1 MTLFQ
6 NLSLSDL
13 TLKAIKDMGFEE
25 ATPIQE
31 QAIPAAMEG
40 RDVLGQA
47 QTGTGKTAAFGIPMI
62 ESIKPSSQDI
72 EGIVITP
79 TRELAVQVAGELNR
93 IGIYKGI
100 HALPI
105 YGGQDIKWQIKALRR
120 NPQIIVGTPGR
131 LVDHLMK
138 RKTVRLDRIKTVVLD
153 EADEMLDMGFIDDI
167 EAILKKTPEGRQ
179 TLLFSAT
186 MPPQIQQLARK
197 FMIDPVVIG
206 IKSKSMTV
214 AATEQVYYEVPEK
227 QKFEVLS
234 RLLDVQLPELAI
246 VFVRT
251 KRRVD
256 ELAQALKER
265 GYQAEGIHGDLIQ
278 SKRDSVMRGFKSG
291 LTEILVATDV
301 AARGLDI
308 GGVTHVYNFDI
319 PQDPE
324 SYVHRI
330 GRTGRAGKKGMAV
343 TFVNPREIGLL
354 KVIERVT
361 RHSIVRKPVPSASEA
376 FEGVQRALADRLLST
391 VEEGKTSRYKGL
403 AESLLDENDSVTLLS
418 AALMMLSNER
428 PEKDNASVELT
439 EDRPQRFRKEK
450 RPAPRG
456 EKGRGKRDNRRRY

>member
-1 MTLFQ
+1 
-6 NLSLSDL
+6 
-13 TLKAIKDMGFEE
+13 
-25 ATPIQE
+25 
-31 QAIPAAMEG
+31 
-40 RDVLGQA
+40 
-47 QTGTGKTAAFGIPMI
+47 
-62 ESIKPSSQDI
+62 
-72 EGIVITP
+72 
-79 TRELAVQVAGELNR
+79 
-93 IGIYKGI
+93 
-100 HALPI
+100 
-105 YGGQDIKWQIKALRR
+105 
-120 NPQIIVGTPGR
+120 
-131 LVDHLMK
+131 
-138 RKTVRLDRIKTVVLD
+138 
-153 EADEMLDMGFIDDI
+153 
-167 EAILKKTPEGRQ
+167 
-179 TLLFSAT
+179 
-186 MPPQIQQLARK
+186 
-197 FMIDPVVIG
+197 
-206 IKSKSMTV
+206 MTV

-278 SKRDSVMRGFKSG
+278 SKRDSVMRGFKAG

-361 RHSIVRKPVPSASEA
+361 RHSIARKPVPTAGEA
-376 FEGVQRALADRLLST
+376 FEGVQRALADSLLST
-391 VEEGKTSRYKGL
+391 VEEGKTSRYRGL

-418 AALMMLSNER
+418 AALLMLSNER
-428 PEKDNASVELT
+428 PEKDNVSVELT
-439 EDRPQRFRKEK
+439 EERPQRSRKEK
-450 RPAPRG
+450 RSAYRN
-456 EKGRGKRDNRRRY
+456 EKGRGKRDDRRRY